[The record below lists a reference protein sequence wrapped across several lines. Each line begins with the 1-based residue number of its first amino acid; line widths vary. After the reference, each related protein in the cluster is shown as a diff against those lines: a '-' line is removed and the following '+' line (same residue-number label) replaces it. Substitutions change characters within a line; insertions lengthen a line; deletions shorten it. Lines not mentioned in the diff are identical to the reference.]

1 MTDSITIRETQPE
14 DNQAIK
20 KLVLDILAEFELHGE
35 GYAGVDAELEDM
47 HNAYQDHLSAYYV
60 VINQGDLIGVGG
72 FAPLAGTEPGTVA
85 ELRKMYFLPA
95 WRGQGLGQKLIE
107 RCLTGAANCGYAGV
121 YLETV
126 PAMKAAQS
134 LYQKNGFNYLS
145 ERMGDTGH
153 SNCGVHMYKVLNA

>member
-1 MTDSITIRETQPE
+1 MTDTISIREIKAA

-47 HNAYQDHLSAYYV
+47 HNAYLDHLSADYV
-60 VINQGDLIGVGG
+60 VQQQGVLIGVGG

-85 ELRKMYFLPA
+85 ELRKMYFLPTY
-95 WRGQGLGQKLIE
+95 RGQGLGQQLID
-107 RCLTGAANCGYAGV
+107 RCLSAAASCGYVGM

-126 PAMKAAQS
+126 PAMKAAQA
-134 LYQKNGFNYLS
+134 LYQKNGFSYLS

-153 SNCGVHMYKVLNA
+153 SNCGVYMHKVLNA